1 MSLKSA
7 IQLII
12 LIIIFVILGG
22 VYLKYFSKE
31 KILVD
36 QTPQQ
41 TETEINTNLQ
51 DNNNKKKY
59 ESEAVNMSNKDKSK
73 KGNNIETNKIEYEKS
88 EEKKP
93 EKENTKLKENKKK
106 DNEIPNIVKDVE
118 YLTTDKN
125 GNKYK
130 ILATSGRTN
139 ENNKN
144 ILDLNNVRGEINS
157 NQRSTIYIVSDFA
170 EYNSSTLSSKFY
182 KNVLIN
188 YEDKEITCENFDI
201 NMDTNIAIAYNNVV
215 VTDPKS
221 TMKAGKIA
229 LNISTKE
236 IDINPDKNGRSK
248 VQINTKQ

>member
-93 EKENTKLKENKKK
+93 ENSKGDHTVEINLDRVRISENFSIDDVQLVFLDGPKLPKFLDAEAHYKGGVIKASSLPSNPPVALISATNFGRLLDAMGITSAAEAGTALLTLEENENANLKISFKADEFDFKKTAIR
-106 DNEIPNIVKDVE
+106 NS
-118 YLTTDKN
+118 LRSLSLSRTTD
-125 GNKYK
+125 
-130 ILATSGRTN
+130 TR
-139 ENNKN
+139 
-144 ILDLNNVRGEINS
+144 
-157 NQRSTIYIVSDFA
+157 
-170 EYNSSTLSSKFY
+170 
-182 KNVLIN
+182 LIRR
-188 YEDKEITCENFDI
+188 
-201 NMDTNIAIAYNNVV
+201 
-215 VTDPKS
+215 KS
-221 TMKAGKIA
+221 F
-229 LNISTKE
+229 
-236 IDINPDKNGRSK
+236 
-248 VQINTKQ
+248 

>member
-1 MSLKSA
+1 MSPKSA
-7 IQLII
+7 IQLVI
-12 LIIIFVILGG
+12 LIIIFIILGG

-31 KILVD
+31 KITID

-41 TETEINTNLQ
+41 TEKKINTNSQ
-51 DNNNKKKY
+51 DNNYNNNDV
-59 ESEAVNMSNKDKSK
+59 SEVINAANKDKSK
-73 KGNNIETNKIEYEKS
+73 KEENFEKNKIDLEKS
-88 EEKKP
+88 
-93 EKENTKLKENKKK
+93 NKIK

-139 ENNKN
+139 QNDKN
-144 ILDLNNVRGEINS
+144 ILDLDNVRGKITS
-157 NQRSTIYIVSDFA
+157 NQRSTIYIVSNFA
-170 EYNSSTLSSKFY
+170 EYNSSTLNSKFY
-182 KNVLIN
+182 KNVVIN
-188 YEDKEITCENFDI
+188 YEDKQITCENFDI

-229 LNISTKE
+229 LNIETKE
-236 IDINPDKNGRSK
+236 IDINPDRSGKSK

>member
-1 MSLKSA
+1 MSSKSA

-12 LIIIFVILGG
+12 LIIIFIILGG

-31 KILVD
+31 KIIVD

-41 TETEINTNLQ
+41 TEKEINTNSEDDKNIDESKIANSTNE
-51 DNNNKKKY
+51 DN
-59 ESEAVNMSNKDKSK
+59 SK
-73 KGNNIETNKIEYEKS
+73 KEKNIETNKTDLEEAK
-88 EEKKP
+88 EKKA
-93 EKENTKLKENKKK
+93 ENKNTKPNTNKKK

-139 ENNKN
+139 QDDKN
-144 ILDLNNVRGEINS
+144 ILDLDNVRGEITS
-157 NQRSTIYIVSDFA
+157 NQRSTIYIVSDYA
-170 EYNSSTLSSKFY
+170 EYNSSTLGSKFY
-182 KNVLIN
+182 KNVVIN
-188 YEDKEITCENFDI
+188 YEDKQITCENFDI
-201 NMDTNIAIAYNNVV
+201 NMDTNIAIAYTNVV

-229 LNISTKE
+229 LNIETKE
-236 IDINPDKNGRSK
+236 IDINPDRSGKSK

>member
-1 MSLKSA
+1 MSSKSA

-12 LIIIFVILGG
+12 LIIIFIILGG

-31 KILVD
+31 KITVD
-36 QTPQQ
+36 QTLQQ
-41 TETEINTNLQ
+41 TEKKIITNSQ
-51 DNNNKKKY
+51 DKNNNNKD
-59 ESEAVNMSNKDKSK
+59 ESEVVNGANKDKSK
-73 KGNNIETNKIEYEKS
+73 KEKNIENKTDLEETSVKKA
-88 EEKKP
+88 EKKN
-93 EKENTKLKENKKK
+93 KEPNRNIKK

-139 ENNKN
+139 QDNKN
-144 ILDLNNVRGEINS
+144 ILDLDNVSGEITS

-170 EYNSSTLSSKFY
+170 EYNSSTLGSKFY
-182 KNVLIN
+182 KNVVIN
-188 YEDKEITCENFDI
+188 YEDKQITCENFDI

-229 LNISTKE
+229 LNIETKE
-236 IDINPDKNGRSK
+236 IDINPDISGKSK